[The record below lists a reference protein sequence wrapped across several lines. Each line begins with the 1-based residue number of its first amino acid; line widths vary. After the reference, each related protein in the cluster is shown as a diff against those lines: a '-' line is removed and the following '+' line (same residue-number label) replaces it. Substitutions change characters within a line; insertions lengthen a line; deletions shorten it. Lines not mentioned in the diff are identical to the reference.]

1 MGKLI
6 KLEWEKYEIGKYIRN
21 AAILIVLLVIFNYA
35 MTFLGIANDPDT
47 GVPDMAISNMGVSTN
62 VELLTDITFLIF
74 AAAMHAT
81 FIIGAYKN
89 KTMNLMFLYPL
100 NRKKI
105 MAAKMLA
112 VCIFCFAG
120 IVIAKLACYG
130 VSNLGFMMGQKASF
144 PMDYNMLSVSFY
156 IQLLIRSAAT
166 ISISLLAL
174 LIGMIAKSSKVTVI
188 SSFLLIILMQGNVGG
203 ATLKDNLAVPI
214 VFMAISVLAAILI
227 VQRVETVSY
236 THLTLPTKRIV

>member
-47 GVPDMAISNMGVSTN
+47 GVPDMAFSNMGVSTN

-214 VFMAISVLAAILI
+214 VLMAISVLAAILM
-227 VQRVETVSY
+227 VQRVEKKDVM
-236 THLTLPTKRIV
+236 

>member
-81 FIIGAYKN
+81 FIIDAYKN

-214 VFMAISVLAAILI
+214 VLMAISVLAAILI
-227 VQRVETVSY
+227 VQRVEKKDVM
-236 THLTLPTKRIV
+236 

>member
-1 MGKLI
+1 MG
-6 KLEWEKYEIGKYIRN
+6 KYEIGKYIRN

-47 GVPDMAISNMGVSTN
+47 GVPDMAFSNMGVSTN

-214 VFMAISVLAAILI
+214 VLMAISVLAAILI
-227 VQRVETVSY
+227 VQRVEKKDVM
-236 THLTLPTKRIV
+236 

>member
-74 AAAMHAT
+74 AAAMHAI

-144 PMDYNMLSVSFY
+144 PMDYNMLSVYFY
-156 IQLLIRSAAT
+156 SQLLIRSAAT

-214 VFMAISVLAAILI
+214 VLMAISVLAAILI
-227 VQRVETVSY
+227 VQRVEKKDVM
-236 THLTLPTKRIV
+236 

>member
-47 GVPDMAISNMGVSTN
+47 GVPDMAFSNMGVSTN

-214 VFMAISVLAAILI
+214 VLMAISVLAAILI
-227 VQRVETVSY
+227 VQRVE
-236 THLTLPTKRIV
+236 KKDAM

>member
-156 IQLLIRSAAT
+156 SQLLIRSAAT

-227 VQRVETVSY
+227 VQRVEKKDVM
-236 THLTLPTKRIV
+236 

>member
-47 GVPDMAISNMGVSTN
+47 GVPDMAISNMGVSAN

-214 VFMAISVLAAILI
+214 VLMAISVLAAILI
-227 VQRVETVSY
+227 VQRVEKKDVM
-236 THLTLPTKRIV
+236 

>member
-144 PMDYNMLSVSFY
+144 PRDYNMLSVSFY

-214 VFMAISVLAAILI
+214 VLMAISVLAAILI
-227 VQRVETVSY
+227 VQRVEKKDVM
-236 THLTLPTKRIV
+236 

>member
-47 GVPDMAISNMGVSTN
+47 GVPDMAFSNMGVSTN

-203 ATLKDNLAVPI
+203 ATLKDKLAVPI
-214 VFMAISVLAAILI
+214 VLMAISVLAAILI
-227 VQRVETVSY
+227 VQRVEKKDVM
-236 THLTLPTKRIV
+236 

>member
-47 GVPDMAISNMGVSTN
+47 GVPDMAFSNMGVSTN

-105 MAAKMLA
+105 MAAKMLGG
-112 VCIFCFAG
+112 CLFFCFAG

-214 VFMAISVLAAILI
+214 VLMAISVLAAILI
-227 VQRVETVSY
+227 VQRVEKKDVM
-236 THLTLPTKRIV
+236 

>member
-6 KLEWEKYEIGKYIRN
+6 KFEWEKYEIGKYIRN

-174 LIGMIAKSSKVTVI
+174 LSGMIAKSSKATVI

-214 VFMAISVLAAILI
+214 VLLAISVLAAILM
-227 VQRVETVSY
+227 VQRVEKKDVM
-236 THLTLPTKRIV
+236 

>member
-47 GVPDMAISNMGVSTN
+47 GVPDMAFSNMGVSTN

-100 NRKKI
+100 SRKKI
-105 MAAKMLA
+105 MTAKMLA

-174 LIGMIAKSSKVTVI
+174 LSGMIAKSSKVTVI

-214 VFMAISVLAAILI
+214 VLLAISVLAAILM
-227 VQRVETVSY
+227 VQRVRRKT
-236 THLTLPTKRIV
+236 

>member
-156 IQLLIRSAAT
+156 SQLLIRSAAT

-214 VFMAISVLAAILI
+214 VLMAISVLAAILI
-227 VQRVETVSY
+227 VQRVEKKDVM
-236 THLTLPTKRIV
+236 

>member
-47 GVPDMAISNMGVSTN
+47 GVPDMAFSNMGVSTN

-100 NRKKI
+100 SRKKI
-105 MAAKMLA
+105 MTAKMLA

-174 LIGMIAKSSKVTVI
+174 LSGMIAKSSKVTVI

-214 VFMAISVLAAILI
+214 VLLAISVLAAILM
-227 VQRVETVSY
+227 VQRVEKKDVM
-236 THLTLPTKRIV
+236 

>member
-1 MGKLI
+1 M
-6 KLEWEKYEIGKYIRN
+6 
-21 AAILIVLLVIFNYA
+21 LLVIFNYA

-214 VFMAISVLAAILI
+214 VLMAISVLAAILI
-227 VQRVETVSY
+227 VQRVEKKDVM
-236 THLTLPTKRIV
+236 

>member
-1 MGKLI
+1 MV
-6 KLEWEKYEIGKYIRN
+6 EKYEIGKYIRN

-214 VFMAISVLAAILI
+214 VLLAISVLAAILM
-227 VQRVETVSY
+227 VQRVEKKDVM
-236 THLTLPTKRIV
+236 

>member
-47 GVPDMAISNMGVSTN
+47 GVPDMAFSNMGVSTN

-156 IQLLIRSAAT
+156 IQLL
-166 ISISLLAL
+166 
-174 LIGMIAKSSKVTVI
+174 
-188 SSFLLIILMQGNVGG
+188 
-203 ATLKDNLAVPI
+203 
-214 VFMAISVLAAILI
+214 
-227 VQRVETVSY
+227 
-236 THLTLPTKRIV
+236 

>member
-174 LIGMIAKSSKVTVI
+174 LSGMIAKSSKATVI

-214 VFMAISVLAAILI
+214 VLLAISVLAAILM
-227 VQRVETVSY
+227 VQRVEKKDVM
-236 THLTLPTKRIV
+236 

>member
-1 MGKLI
+1 M
-6 KLEWEKYEIGKYIRN
+6 
-21 AAILIVLLVIFNYA
+21 LLVIFNYA

-156 IQLLIRSAAT
+156 SQLLIRSAAT

-214 VFMAISVLAAILI
+214 VLMAISVLAAILI
-227 VQRVETVSY
+227 VQRVEKKDVM
-236 THLTLPTKRIV
+236 

>member
-47 GVPDMAISNMGVSTN
+47 GVPDMALSNMGVSTN

-174 LIGMIAKSSKVTVI
+174 LSGMIAKSSKATVI

-214 VFMAISVLAAILI
+214 VLLAISVLAAILM
-227 VQRVETVSY
+227 VQRVEKKDVM
-236 THLTLPTKRIV
+236 

>member
-100 NRKKI
+100 SRKKI
-105 MAAKMLA
+105 MTAKMLA

-174 LIGMIAKSSKVTVI
+174 LSGMIAKSSKVTVI

-214 VFMAISVLAAILI
+214 VLLAISVLAAILM
-227 VQRVETVSY
+227 VQRVEKKDVM
-236 THLTLPTKRIV
+236 

>member
-1 MGKLI
+1 M
-6 KLEWEKYEIGKYIRN
+6 
-21 AAILIVLLVIFNYA
+21 LLVIFNYA
-35 MTFLGIANDPDT
+35 MTFVGIANDPDT
-47 GVPDMAISNMGVSTN
+47 GVPDMAFSNMGVSTN

-214 VFMAISVLAAILI
+214 VLMAISVLAAILI
-227 VQRVETVSY
+227 VQRVEKKDVM
-236 THLTLPTKRIV
+236 

>member
-174 LIGMIAKSSKVTVI
+174 LSGMIAKSSKVTVI

-203 ATLKDNLAVPI
+203 ATFKDNLAVPI

-227 VQRVETVSY
+227 VQRVE
-236 THLTLPTKRIV
+236 KRDVM

>member
-47 GVPDMAISNMGVSTN
+47 GVPDMAFSNMGVSTN

-100 NRKKI
+100 NRKKT

-214 VFMAISVLAAILI
+214 VLMAISVLAAILI
-227 VQRVETVSY
+227 VQRVEKKDVM
-236 THLTLPTKRIV
+236 

>member
-21 AAILIVLLVIFNYA
+21 AVILIVLLVIFNYA

-214 VFMAISVLAAILI
+214 VLMAISVLAAILI
-227 VQRVETVSY
+227 VQRVEKKDVM
-236 THLTLPTKRIV
+236 

>member
-47 GVPDMAISNMGVSTN
+47 GVPDMGVSTN

-156 IQLLIRSAAT
+156 SQLLIRSAAT

-214 VFMAISVLAAILI
+214 VLMAISVLAAILI
-227 VQRVETVSY
+227 VQRVEKKDVM
-236 THLTLPTKRIV
+236 

>member
-156 IQLLIRSAAT
+156 SQLLIRSAAT

-214 VFMAISVLAAILI
+214 VLMAISVLAAILI
-227 VQRVETVSY
+227 VQRVE
-236 THLTLPTKRIV
+236 KRDVM

>member
-1 MGKLI
+1 
-6 KLEWEKYEIGKYIRN
+6 
-21 AAILIVLLVIFNYA
+21 

-47 GVPDMAISNMGVSTN
+47 GVPDMAFSNMGVSTN

-144 PMDYNMLSVSFY
+144 PMDYKMLSVSFY

-214 VFMAISVLAAILI
+214 VLMAISVLAAILI
-227 VQRVETVSY
+227 VQRVEKKDVM
-236 THLTLPTKRIV
+236 

>member
-1 MGKLI
+1 MGQLI

-214 VFMAISVLAAILI
+214 VLMAISVLAAILI
-227 VQRVETVSY
+227 VQRVEKKDVM
-236 THLTLPTKRIV
+236 

>member
-156 IQLLIRSAAT
+156 IQL
-166 ISISLLAL
+166 
-174 LIGMIAKSSKVTVI
+174 
-188 SSFLLIILMQGNVGG
+188 IILMQGNVGG

-214 VFMAISVLAAILI
+214 VLMAISVLAAILI
-227 VQRVETVSY
+227 VQRVEKKDVM
-236 THLTLPTKRIV
+236 

>member
-89 KTMNLMFLYPL
+89 KTMNLMFIYPL

-156 IQLLIRSAAT
+156 SQLLIRSAAT

-214 VFMAISVLAAILI
+214 VLMAISVLAAILI
-227 VQRVETVSY
+227 VQRVEMNDVM
-236 THLTLPTKRIV
+236 

>member
-214 VFMAISVLAAILI
+214 VLMAISVLAAILI
-227 VQRVETVSY
+227 VQRVEKKDVM
-236 THLTLPTKRIV
+236 

>member
-6 KLEWEKYEIGKYIRN
+6 KLEWEKYEIGKYTRN

-214 VFMAISVLAAILI
+214 VLMAISVLAAILI
-227 VQRVETVSY
+227 VQRVEKKDVM
-236 THLTLPTKRIV
+236 

>member
-1 MGKLI
+1 
-6 KLEWEKYEIGKYIRN
+6 
-21 AAILIVLLVIFNYA
+21 
-35 MTFLGIANDPDT
+35 
-47 GVPDMAISNMGVSTN
+47 MAISNMGVSTN

-156 IQLLIRSAAT
+156 SQLLIRSAAT

-214 VFMAISVLAAILI
+214 VLMAISVLAAILI
-227 VQRVETVSY
+227 VQRVEKKDVM
-236 THLTLPTKRIV
+236 

>member
-21 AAILIVLLVIFNYA
+21 AVILIVLLVIFNYA

-47 GVPDMAISNMGVSTN
+47 GVPDMAFSNMGVSTN

-214 VFMAISVLAAILI
+214 VLMAISVLAAILI
-227 VQRVETVSY
+227 VQRGEKKDVM
-236 THLTLPTKRIV
+236 

>member
-47 GVPDMAISNMGVSTN
+47 GVPDMAFSNMGVSTN

-188 SSFLLIILMQGNVGG
+188 SSFLLIIL
-203 ATLKDNLAVPI
+203 
-214 VFMAISVLAAILI
+214 SLI
-227 VQRVETVSY
+227 
-236 THLTLPTKRIV
+236 HI

>member
-174 LIGMIAKSSKVTVI
+174 LSGMIAKSSKATVI
-188 SSFLLIILMQGNVGG
+188 SSFLLIILMQVNVGG

-214 VFMAISVLAAILI
+214 VLLAISVLAAILM
-227 VQRVETVSY
+227 VQRVEKKDVM
-236 THLTLPTKRIV
+236 

>member
-174 LIGMIAKSSKVTVI
+174 LSGMIAKSSKVTVI

-214 VFMAISVLAAILI
+214 VLLAISVLAAILM
-227 VQRVETVSY
+227 VQRVEKKDVM
-236 THLTLPTKRIV
+236 

>member
-21 AAILIVLLVIFNYA
+21 AVILIVLLVIFNYA

-47 GVPDMAISNMGVSTN
+47 GVPDMAFSNMGVSTN

-203 ATLKDNLAVPI
+203 ATFKDNLAVPI

-227 VQRVETVSY
+227 VQRVE
-236 THLTLPTKRIV
+236 KRDVM

>member
-1 MGKLI
+1 MTSAYP
-6 KLEWEKYEIGKYIRN
+6 WEKYEIGKYIRN

-156 IQLLIRSAAT
+156 SQLLIRSAAT

-214 VFMAISVLAAILI
+214 VLMAISVLAAILI
-227 VQRVETVSY
+227 VQRVEKKDVM
-236 THLTLPTKRIV
+236 